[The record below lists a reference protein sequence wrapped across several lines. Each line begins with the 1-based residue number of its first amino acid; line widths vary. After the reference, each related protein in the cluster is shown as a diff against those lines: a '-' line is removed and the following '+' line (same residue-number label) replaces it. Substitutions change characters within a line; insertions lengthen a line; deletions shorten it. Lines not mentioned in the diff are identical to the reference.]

1 MKLENRVAL
10 VTGAAKGI
18 GRAIAIALAKE
29 GAYTIINYAG
39 SREKAE
45 QTKAKIEAAG
55 GRAEICQCDVSDFAA
70 VKEMIDKI
78 VREQGKLDILVNN
91 AGITRDNLL
100 MKMSEE
106 EFDSVMNTNLK
117 GSFHCMQAASR
128 HMIKAR
134 YGRIINISSV
144 SGVAGNIGQ
153 VNYSASKAGL
163 IGMSKSAAREMASR
177 GITVNTVVPG
187 FIVTDMTD
195 KLSDKIKESMTEMIP
210 MKRFGEP
217 EDIAEAV
224 LFLAGES
231 AGYIT
236 GQTLS
241 VNGGMYM

>member
-18 GRAIAIALAKE
+18 GRAIAMALAGE
-29 GAYTIINYAG
+29 GAYTLINYAG
-39 SREKAE
+39 SEKKAK
-45 QTKAKIEAAG
+45 QTKADIEAAG
-55 GRAEICQCDVSDFAA
+55 GRAEICRCDVSDFSA
-70 VKEMIDKI
+70 VKEMIDGI
-78 VREQGKLDILVNN
+78 IGEHGKLDILVNN

-106 EFDSVMNTNLK
+106 EFDAVIDANLK

-144 SGVAGNIGQ
+144 SGLAGNMGQ

-177 GITVNTVVPG
+177 GITVNAVAPG
-187 FIVTDMTD
+187 FIVTDMTNA
-195 KLSDKIKESMTEMIP
+195 LSDKIKESMTEMIP
-210 MKRFGEP
+210 MRRFGAP

-224 LFLAGES
+224 LFLAGEG

-241 VNGGMYM
+241 INGGMYM